1 MNRSN
6 KPNKSD
12 NAGKSDKSDKSGLG
26 GRSDER
32 AVSHNQAVGAR
43 GEAIAAG
50 FLEGIGYRI
59 LDRNWHSRYGE
70 LDLVAVDGDTL
81 VAVEVKTRTGLGYG
95 HPLQAITQRK
105 ADRLRRL
112 LLDWCRTHSAVANT
126 SNPTYVAQAGVEA
139 AGTARTWWA
148 QLRVDAIG
156 IVLRPGV
163 SPSIEHL
170 QGIS

>member
-1 MNRSN
+1 MNQ
-6 KPNKSD
+6 PNPS
-12 NAGKSDKSDKSGLG
+12 AARGVTP
-26 GRSDER
+26 ER
-32 AVSHNQAVGAR
+32 AVTPDRPTSHNRTVGAR
-43 GEAIAAG
+43 GEAIAAAY
-50 FLEGIGYRI
+50 LEGLGYRV

-70 LDLVAVDGDTL
+70 LDLVVVEGETL

-112 LLDWCRTHSAVANT
+112 LLDWCRSSDANAT
-126 SNPTYVAQAGVEA
+126 GLVDDAGQPT
-139 AGTARTWWA
+139 RPWWER
-148 QLRVDAIG
+148 LRVDAVG
-156 IVLRPGV
+156 IVLRPGA

>member
-1 MNRSN
+1 MSSTNT
-6 KPNKSD
+6 
-12 NAGKSDKSDKSGLG
+12 SGAQPAT
-26 GRSDER
+26 S
-32 AVSHNQAVGAR
+32 ATPTSHNRTVGAR
-43 GEAIAAG
+43 GESIAAAY
-50 FLEGIGYRI
+50 LEGLGYRI
-59 LDRNWHSRYGE
+59 LDRNWYSRYGE
-70 LDLVAVDGDTL
+70 LDLVAAEGDTL

-112 LLDWCRTHSAVANT
+112 LLDWCRSSEAN
-126 SNPTYVAQAGVEA
+126 AAGGGAAGVDSP
-139 AGTARTWWA
+139 GGPKPQGDPGPWRQPRPWWS

-163 SPSIEHL
+163 SPSIDHL